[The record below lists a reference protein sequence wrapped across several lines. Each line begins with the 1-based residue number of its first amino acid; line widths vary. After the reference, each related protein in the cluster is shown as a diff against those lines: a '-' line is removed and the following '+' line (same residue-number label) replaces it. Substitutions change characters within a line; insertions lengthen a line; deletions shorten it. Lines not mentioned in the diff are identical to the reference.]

1 MGVSAAWSRKNL
13 ALSIQAPTTGADI
26 AKDLVPGVDV
36 CACLQGP
43 VGEEDDSDAPLIVRA
58 HSGAEPAA
66 EAGKLSQLAAEEEL
80 FSRFAAA
87 APPAPQPEPVSIAE
101 SIRRAAAE
109 R

>member
-1 MGVSAAWSRKNL
+1 V
-13 ALSIQAPTTGADI
+13 
-26 AKDLVPGVDV
+26 
-36 CACLQGP
+36 
-43 VGEEDDSDAPLIVRA
+43 EEDDSDAPLIVRA
-58 HSGAEPAA
+58 HNGAERAA
-66 EAGKLSQLAAEEEL
+66 EASKLSQLAAEEEL